1 MANKSRYHQAAF
13 LLSAPDLEHLPPDQG
28 AEVAFI
34 GRSNV
39 GKSSTINTLTHI
51 KGLARSSKTPGRTQM
66 INFFRL
72 DDQARLV
79 DLPGYGYTKAPLSVQ
94 QHWEKAVNLYL
105 ETRQCLKGLI
115 LLMDIRHPLKESD
128 QQLIQWALH
137 CQVPLHVLLTKSDKL
152 SHSGAAAI
160 LKQVER
166 TLQDTAPGVS
176 VQLFSSL
183 DETGIEQT
191 YKVLDQWLL

>member
-39 GKSSTINTLTHI
+39 GKSSTLNTITHI

-79 DLPGYGYTKAPLSVQ
+79 DLPGYGYAKAPLSVQ
-94 QHWEKAVNLYL
+94 QHWERTVNLYL

-137 CQVPLHVLLTKSDKL
+137 CQIPLHVLLTKSDKL

-183 DETGIEQT
+183 DETGVEQT
-191 YKVLDQWLL
+191 YKVLDGWLL